1 MTFKFY
7 KVINTL
13 EWLLSFNIVFPS
25 CYFEIVSFVSLT
37 EKVTKY
43 CEEDGL
49 WYTHPDSNISW
60 SNYTMCN
67 AFTPEKMQVG
77 SISNFSIG

>member
-1 MTFKFY
+1 M
-7 KVINTL
+7 I
-13 EWLLSFNIVFPS
+13 SS
-25 CYFEIVSFVSLT
+25 VSLT

-43 CEEDGL
+43 CEEDGA
-49 WYTHPDSNISW
+49 WYMHPESNISW

-77 SISNFSIG
+77 SIAHFSIGGECHDLYTEVYA